1 MTVLTDGRHT
11 AEYIASEANGT
22 RSREVVTL
30 SSGNNLVAGTV
41 LAKITTGGNA
51 GEFTVL
57 NPGSLADPAD
67 GTKVA
72 AAILFD
78 SVNATAADKPA
89 VITARDTE
97 VKAVA
102 LTWPAGISGPEKTA
116 ALAQLAALGIV
127 AR

>member
-30 SSGNNLVAGTV
+30 ITGQNLPAGSV
-41 LAKITTGGNA
+41 LGKITASGKYTA
-51 GEFTVL
+51 L
-57 NPGSLADPAD
+57 APAASDGSED
-67 GTKVA
+67 A
-72 AAILFD
+72 AAVLFD
-78 SVNATAADKPA
+78 NVNATAADKPA
-89 VITARDTE
+89 VISARDTE

-102 LTWPAGISGPEKTA
+102 LTWPNGISGPDKTT
-116 ALAQLAALGIV
+116 ALGQLAALGIV